1 MIAEIGRPLM
11 DTEVDVVGSFSAEEA
26 APIGSGAGRRIDLTK
41 YRNITSLPTNRLIPR
56 ASILILQQQQ
66 SNPANQR
73 EQLQHYRTNLKI
85 DIEQGAGD
93 NESVSTKGTA
103 ASWPEYDPHQVVAQ
117 MDAIGSSF
125 VGHQTAAPVPAHSVY
140 EHVDKTIKLSLEPK
154 CLDPLSNAYV
164 SVKNGRG
171 DQKSEMIIVTP
182 SQVAPSHD
190 RELVSV
196 GSRTTS
202 TRRTNTLFSPC
213 FAAEAE
219 NKTHA
224 TRTEH
229 DNDSVRRDCRVPG
242 RGNGSRQAGPV
253 YREQGERAARKN
265 ATGPE
270 EQEQRREQE
279 GAAERRRKTEE
290 EQLHE

>member
-11 DTEVDVVGSFSAEEA
+11 DLEVDVVGSVSAETA
-26 APIGSGAGRRIDLTK
+26 AVGSGAGRRIDLTK

-66 SNPANQR
+66 SNSASQR

-85 DIEQGAGD
+85 DIEQGAAE
-93 NESVSTKGTA
+93 NESLSTKGTA
-103 ASWPEYDPHQVVAQ
+103 ASWPEYDPNRVVAQ
-117 MDAIGSSF
+117 MDVSGSAF
-125 VGHQTAAPVPAHSVY
+125 VGQTSAPVPAHSVY

-196 GSRTTS
+196 
-202 TRRTNTLFSPC
+202 
-213 FAAEAE
+213 
-219 NKTHA
+219 
-224 TRTEH
+224 
-229 DNDSVRRDCRVPG
+229 
-242 RGNGSRQAGPV
+242 
-253 YREQGERAARKN
+253 
-265 ATGPE
+265 
-270 EQEQRREQE
+270 
-279 GAAERRRKTEE
+279 
-290 EQLHE
+290 